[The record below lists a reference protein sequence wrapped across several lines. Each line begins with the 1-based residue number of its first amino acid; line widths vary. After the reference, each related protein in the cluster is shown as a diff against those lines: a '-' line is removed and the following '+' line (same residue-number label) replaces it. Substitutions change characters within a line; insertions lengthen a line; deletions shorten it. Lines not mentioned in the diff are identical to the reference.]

1 MERGLEWLDSLR
13 SGVTLVWSGCD
24 RDRRDKPGGGVLVQP
39 SRSICVRAL
48 FSNVL
53 LPDSKYSF
61 AESICPFEELILKRR
76 SKDSKTNFSIRSARQ
91 ILKS

>member
-1 MERGLEWLDSLR
+1 C

-39 SRSICVRAL
+39 SRSIRVQAL

-53 LPDSKYSF
+53 PPDSKYSL
-61 AESICPFEELILKRR
+61 AESICPFKELILKRR